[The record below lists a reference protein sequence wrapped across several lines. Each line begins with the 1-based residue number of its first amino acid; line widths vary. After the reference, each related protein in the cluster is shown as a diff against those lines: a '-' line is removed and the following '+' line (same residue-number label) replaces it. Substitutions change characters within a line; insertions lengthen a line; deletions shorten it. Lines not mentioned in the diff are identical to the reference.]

1 MVEATK
7 AGHLTPLEHSIAAA
21 LTAHTDSTMREA
33 FRTSSEY
40 LAAEAKVAAVRN
52 FRTCQ
57 ASLTSFM
64 DMDSDNIDIDEIQSA
79 VSAVRSAA
87 ESAGVPSETA
97 IVRSAYKRLGR
108 LSSSKAGA
116 FAASTSGGGG
126 SVDGDERQALD
137 VRQSPGGGGD
147 GCGNPL
153 NSLTGGRVD
162 FDEHSNGPKTDDVA
176 TGAHGLLPD
185 EGDSQLTGSV
195 ALGGSSS
202 MVMVDIASRTSLG
215 HKINASSE
223 STTLTTTGFG
233 VARHVEMTYPREA
246 APDGCLDEGGRKV
259 ATMSDV
265 GSSTGTVDGSGGGGG
280 SFNNQAGAMGAWNV

>member
-1 MVEATK
+1 MPPADESGSSV
-7 AGHLTPLEHSIAAA
+7 AGSAAKG
-21 LTAHTDSTMREA
+21 DG
-33 FRTSSEY
+33 TSD
-40 LAAEAKVAAVRN
+40 AAV
-52 FRTCQ
+52 
-57 ASLTSFM
+57 
-64 DMDSDNIDIDEIQSA
+64 DE
-79 VSAVRSAA
+79 R
-87 ESAGVPSETA
+87 G
-97 IVRSAYKRLGR
+97 
-108 LSSSKAGA
+108 SSSSSAWA
-116 FAASTSGGGG
+116 FAAGSSGGGG
-126 SVDGDERQALD
+126 SVDGDERLAQD

-153 NSLTGGRVD
+153 NSLTGGSVD

-185 EGDSQLTGSV
+185 EVAAVGGGVDAKGDSRLTGSV

-202 MVMVDIASRTSLG
+202 MVMADIASRTSLG

-223 STTLTTTGFG
+223 STTLTTAAVTTGFG
-233 VARHVEMTYPREA
+233 VARHMEMTSPGKA
-246 APDGCLDEGGRKV
+246 APDSCLDEGGRKV